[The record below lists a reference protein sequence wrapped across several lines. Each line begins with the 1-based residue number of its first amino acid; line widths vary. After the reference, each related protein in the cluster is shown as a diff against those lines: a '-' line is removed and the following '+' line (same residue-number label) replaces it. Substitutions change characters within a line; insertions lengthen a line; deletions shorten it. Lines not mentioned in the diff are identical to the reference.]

1 MFDRVLN
8 KFHEIIDTSMVDKLK
23 LVVKA
28 LNELRVLL

>member
-8 KFHEIIDTSMVDKLK
+8 KFQGIIDTSMVDELK

-28 LNELRVLL
+28 LNEIRILL